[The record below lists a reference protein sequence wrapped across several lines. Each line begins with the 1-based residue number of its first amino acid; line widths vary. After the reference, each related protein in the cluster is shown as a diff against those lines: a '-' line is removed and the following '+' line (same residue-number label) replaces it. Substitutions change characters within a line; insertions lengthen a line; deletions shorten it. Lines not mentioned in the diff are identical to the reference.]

1 MIIDE
6 TDLIQAY
13 ATVIA
18 GVLIFMTVQRLFEW
32 KEQFDE
38 KSSRLLQ
45 LREKAIQDKEAF
57 REQLKLLEA
66 NRRKGLV
73 EDREVYEDPNV
84 VKGYKDQKRHLEGQI
99 RMWDDKIDRTN
110 KLLY

>member
-18 GVLIFMTVQRLFEW
+18 GVLIFMTMQRLFEW
-32 KEQFDE
+32 KERFDE

-45 LREKAIQDKEAF
+45 LREKVIQDKEAF